1 MPALNHA
8 TNPPGPEESPA
19 GYGRPEWPQP
29 FRPALLMGSV
39 GMSAITV
46 LGFSTAAESWRSGY
60 PLATIGYGGGASMM
74 AMLTVAMLREAGFRL
89 IGLSGKIR
97 PVQDPTHGNG
107 VSIPTSR
114 MLAPLLIA
122 LLVAA
127 AAYGVAASVGW
138 FIGVDESLLPDG
150 RNSRTGAIYMA
161 TLAAVAVTLALFA
174 SWIRVD
180 IVVSIYGEGVERY
193 SRRRILLS
201 TKESEVFVRWQ
212 DITRIDGRTIDS
224 FQHPGID
231 LQTSSAIPKKLRTPH
246 DGEYKIALMA
256 HALTSEPNT
265 LFALLKRLHENPDDR
280 KLISEPNAAELL
292 RPPPLLERF
301 RIARTLKREA

>member
-1 MPALNHA
+1 M
-8 TNPPGPEESPA
+8 
-19 GYGRPEWPQP
+19 
-29 FRPALLMGSV
+29 
-39 GMSAITV
+39 
-46 LGFSTAAESWRSGY
+46 
-60 PLATIGYGGGASMM
+60 ATIGYGGGASMM